1 MGTRV
6 NLNVSHANQI
16 YEVSRKGCGKLELGV
31 IGGNGLKLINLKK
44 KKGDVNYEWEWK
56 GDY

>member
-16 YEVSRKGCGKLELGV
+16 YEVSRKDCGKLELGE
-31 IGGNGLKLINLKK
+31 IAGFYISGG
-44 KKGDVNYEWEWK
+44 E
-56 GDY
+56 

>member
-16 YEVSRKGCGKLELGV
+16 YEVSRKDCRKIRVRRNARSPLQSLFKLYT
-31 IGGNGLKLINLKK
+31 INI
-44 KKGDVNYEWEWK
+44 
-56 GDY
+56 